1 MRRPLAALTL
11 LLVVLA
17 TGTAG
22 AQGQAQVEPRA
33 SLPDIEDEVMC
44 TVCGTTLQL
53 STSPQ
58 ATRERTFINGLIADG
73 LDKEQIKDELVAEYG
88 ADVLA
93 VPSTSGFDLTAWLIP
108 IVGFLVA
115 AFGIA
120 LAARRW
126 RGERTASPAPTGS
139 AAADIDPGDDERL
152 RADLRRYEH

>member
-1 MRRPLAALTL
+1 MRRRLAALTL
-11 LLVVLA
+11 LLAVLA
-17 TGTAG
+17 AGTAG
-22 AQGQAQVEPRA
+22 AQGPAPVEPRA

-58 ATRERTFINGLIADG
+58 ATRERMFINGLIADG

-88 ADVLA
+88 VDVLA

-126 RGERTASPAPTGS
+126 RGERTASPAPKDDP
-139 AAADIDPGDDERL
+139 AAEIDPGDDERL